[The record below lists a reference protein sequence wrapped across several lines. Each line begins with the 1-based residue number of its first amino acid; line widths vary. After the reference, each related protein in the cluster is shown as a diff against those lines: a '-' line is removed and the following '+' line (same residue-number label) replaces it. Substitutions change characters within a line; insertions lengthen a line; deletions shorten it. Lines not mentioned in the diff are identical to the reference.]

1 MTPDFAS
8 LDKNGCNCL
17 HFAAYHNYENTDIL
31 ESLLSHNTCHI
42 EHINK
47 KAFDG
52 LTPLDYAIQFNSFPT
67 QQSFIDVLR
76 KHGAKTSVEI
86 DGNNSSANDFK
97 NLKAGDCIVAF
108 KRKDLFRLKNKVE
121 RTTNKKW
128 EEGSTKASSDHRPM
142 REKDVFIRPASLT
155 FCQSGCALP
164 GLPPSCCALSC

>member
-1 MTPDFAS
+1 MLKKKGCKTSLELEGHEILSRVKYEDYSASQMTPDFAS

-97 NLKAGDCIVAF
+97 NL
-108 KRKDLFRLKNKVE
+108 
-121 RTTNKKW
+121 NKKQRKKIVQQQLL
-128 EEGSTKASSDHRPM
+128 EEE
-142 REKDVFIRPASLT
+142 EKKNDDDL
-155 FCQSGCALP
+155 
-164 GLPPSCCALSC
+164 